1 MHQVARGSLL
11 GHPRPRMNVHHLEL
25 FYYVA
30 KHGGISAAVR
40 HFPYGIQQ
48 PAVSGQMRQLEEDT
62 GAKLFERTPFRLT
75 PAGERLF
82 EHVRPFFENL
92 DGIVKQLKGI
102 AEPVLRLGGAELV
115 LRDHVPTVMRAVRA
129 QNPTMRLSLHSG
141 VQSQVEDWLRN
152 DEIDL
157 AITSAGP
164 RPPARLRQLPLLRIP
179 LVLLVHRTAPWKTA
193 AELWAQKKIPARL
206 VAQPATTAF
215 MQSFQR
221 DLKRRRIV
229 WPQALEATSVEL
241 VWRYVANGEG
251 YGVGNRVALA
261 HLKSREVRALPLDD
275 FEPMTMAAL
284 WRGEPTPLIRAVIEE
299 MRRYTHATFP
309 DWACKDE
316 LR

>member
-1 MHQVARGSLL
+1 
-11 GHPRPRMNVHHLEL
+11 MNVHHLEL

-40 HFPYGIQQ
+40 NFPYGIQQ

-75 PAGERLF
+75 PAGERLLA
-82 EHVRPFFENL
+82 HVRPFFENL
-92 DGIVKQLKGI
+92 DGIAAQLKGI
-102 AEPVLRLGGAELV
+102 AEPGLRLGGAELV
-115 LRDHVPTVMRAVRA
+115 LRDHVSAVMRCVRA
-129 QNPTMRLSLHSG
+129 KNPNMRLSLHSG
-141 VQSQVEDWLRN
+141 VQAQVEDWLRN
-152 DEIDL
+152 DVIDL

-179 LVLLVHRTAPWKTA
+179 LVLLVHRTAPWKAA

-206 VAQPATTAF
+206 VAQPAATSF

-229 WPQALEATSVEL
+229 WPQAVEATSVEL

-251 YGVGNRVALA
+251 YGVVNRAALA
-261 HLKSREVRALPLDD
+261 SFKGRDVRALPLDD
-275 FEPMTMAAL
+275 FEPMTLAAL
-284 WRGEPTPLIRAVIEE
+284 WRGELSPLVRTVVEE
-299 MRRYTHATFP
+299 MQRYTHATFP
-309 DWACKDE
+309 DWACDDK
-316 LR
+316 LP